1 MLAGTLD
8 VGDIDSLGNLT
19 ADLLGDLAGESY
31 CRPIGGSCCRP
42 TGNLDA
48 DLLGNLERGLVFPQN
63 LCVLSYFWLG
73 LRLQGAS
80 VQVASWAYPGHQS
93 FCK

>member
-19 ADLLGDLAGESY
+19 ADLLGDLAEDLL
-31 CRPIGGSCCRP
+31 
-42 TGNLDA
+42 GNLTADVLGDLDA
-48 DLLGNLERGLVFPQN
+48 DLLGNLERGLVLPQN
-63 LCVLSYFWLG
+63 LCVLSCFWLG